1 MVVGRFAAP
10 EVTGE
15 SPLLSGRGWVLVA
28 RIVEVQHAIDLQAA
42 RGRFTR
48 GVTVPLAV
56 ALALTFAVLLQP
68 GSQAVAQAVEVED
81 IEGLEEVSKKR
92 TGASRPTPPEGQVY
106 MWKDGDRSSRAFLQ
120 ADLVVSREGVVSPA
134 ATQVARTPQGRIVRV
149 ASASEV
155 EGEPVFR
162 STSGALMTLP
172 GGVLLVFDPDW
183 GEGET
188 GAFFAANG
196 IATDRVSPLGEI
208 PNGFVVETE
217 PGFASLEL
225 ANALAGLDG
234 VRLSS
239 PNWWRERTTR

>member
-1 MVVGRFAAP
+1 MVVARFAAP

-15 SPLLSGRGWVLVA
+15 SPLLSGRGWVVVA
-28 RIVEVQHAIDLQAA
+28 RIVEVQHAIDLLAA
-42 RGRFTR
+42 HGRSTR
-48 GVTVPLAV
+48 GAAVPLAV
-56 ALALTFAVLLQP
+56 ALALTFAALVQP

-81 IEGLEEVSKKR
+81 REEGPKKR

-106 MWKDGDRSSRAFLQ
+106 TWKDGGRSSRAFLQ
-120 ADLVVSREGVVSPA
+120 ADLVVSREGAVSAVGTP
-134 ATQVARTPQGRIVRV
+134 VARTPQGRIVRV

-155 EGEPVFR
+155 EGQPVFR
-162 STSGALMTLP
+162 SSSGALMTLP

-183 GEGET
+183 GEAET
-188 GAFFAANG
+188 DAFFAAHG
-196 IATDRVSPLGEI
+196 IATDRVSPLGAI
-208 PNGFVVETE
+208 PNGFVVATE

-234 VRLSS
+234 VKLSS